1 MAKKKE
7 VRRTFVEMHPALAM
21 AAAFKVVK
29 NIEPINL
36 VRSSRVADTLSS
48 GSLAMDLILGGGFAR
63 GRMATYFG
71 PEASGKSTLIQEAI
85 ASAQRNKVPIT
96 HYDIETSADPLYMAK
111 QGVNLNWKIWVE
123 KKSHPGYFP
132 TQPIA
137 GEDAYRHI
145 LATLRRMPDV
155 DTGPPTALFVIDSYA
170 GMASEKI
177 VDDEED
183 KETFALEPRMHSM
196 YLKRIRA
203 RLRIKGGLLLG
214 TNQVRTVIGG
224 YMSGMEEETGG
235 KALKYYPDY
244 RIMVTRKHKIEED
257 ATKLR
262 RILVNWR
269 TSKNRLFPPM
279 KIMMEMAIILGRG
292 IDKAQDALHFLT
304 HIGAIEGS
312 RGKKGEGGL
321 KKILLPSFPDKFLS
335 WKKFRTLTERNDV
348 RKHLFDMMKDQE
360 TFDRYD
366 EYSKDINL
374 VYDVKEKEEKAPR
387 RKKKTRKKKATSKK
401 RATPK
406 KRTAKKKVAPKKK
419 KTTTKKR

>member
-7 VRRTFVEMHPALAM
+7 VRKEFPEMHPALAM

-36 VRSSRVADTLSS
+36 TRANRVADTLSS

-71 PEASGKSTLIQEAI
+71 PEATGKSTLIQEAI
-85 ASAQRNKVPIT
+85 ASAQRSKIPVT
-96 HYDIETSADPLYMAK
+96 HYDIETSADPLYMAQ
-111 QGVNLNWKIWVE
+111 QGINLQWKLRLN
-123 KKSHPGYFP
+123 KKSEPGYFC

-145 LATLRRMPDV
+145 LSTLRRMPDV
-155 DTGPPTALFVIDSYA
+155 YSGPPTALFIIDSYA
-170 GMASEKI
+170 GMASEKV
-177 VDDEED
+177 VDDDDD
-183 KETFALEPRMHSM
+183 KETFALEPRMHSA
-196 YLKRIRA
+196 YLKRIRG
-203 RLRIKGGLLLG
+203 RLRSKGGLLLG
-214 TNQVRTVIGG
+214 TNQVRVVIGG

-235 KALKYYPDY
+235 KALKFYPDY
-244 RIMVTRKHKIEED
+244 RIMITRKYKIEED

-292 IDKAQDALHFLT
+292 IDKAQDAFHFLE
-304 HIGAIEGS
+304 HIGAIEKS
-312 RGKKGEGGL
+312 RGKHGEGGL
-321 KKILLPSFPDKFLS
+321 KKILLPEFPDKFLS
-335 WKKFRTLTERNDV
+335 WAKFRALTERTDV
-348 RKHLFDMMKDQE
+348 REHLFNMLKDQE

-366 EYSKDINL
+366 EYCKDINL
-374 VYDVKEKEEKAPR
+374 VYDVKEEAPPPSR
-387 RKKKTRKKKATSKK
+387 RKKKTRKKRVVKK
-401 RATPK
+401 TM
-406 KRTAKKKVAPKKK
+406 TK
-419 KTTTKKR
+419 KTTKKKR